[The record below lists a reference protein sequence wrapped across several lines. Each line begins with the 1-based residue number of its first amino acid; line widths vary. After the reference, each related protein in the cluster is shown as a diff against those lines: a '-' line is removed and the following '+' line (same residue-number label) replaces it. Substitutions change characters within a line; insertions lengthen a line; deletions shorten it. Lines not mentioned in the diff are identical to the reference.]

1 MIGHVQQY
9 SVQRVWMNSDM
20 EIHIHTSSG
29 QRPVSVQVHLTIQMI
44 KKAERIDKIKIK
56 KSKLNLP

>member
-1 MIGHVQQY
+1 MIGHVQQC

-44 KKAERIDKIKIK
+44 KKLKELI
-56 KSKLNLP
+56 KSKLKNQN

>member
-1 MIGHVQQY
+1 MIGQQC

-20 EIHIHTSSG
+20 EIQIYTSSG

-44 KKAERIDKIKIK
+44 KKPERIDKIKII
-56 KSKLNLP
+56 NQN

>member
-1 MIGHVQQY
+1 MIGHVQQC

-44 KKAERIDKIKIK
+44 KKLKELIKSKLK